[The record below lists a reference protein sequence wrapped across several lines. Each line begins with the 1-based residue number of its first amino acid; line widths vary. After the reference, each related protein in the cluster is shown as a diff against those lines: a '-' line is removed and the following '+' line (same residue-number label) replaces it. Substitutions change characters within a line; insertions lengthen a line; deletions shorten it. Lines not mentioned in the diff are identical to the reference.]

1 MIFQANLVSAI
12 RIMKVAKRSP
22 MRINDVTG
30 KSAIN
35 IMKVGPSLLS
45 VLLIRNTEFRMR
57 LAFCYPHSYRRGKF
71 ERIQFSA

>member
-1 MIFQANLVSAI
+1 MIYQENLLSAI

-35 IMKVGPSLLS
+35 IMKVGTSLLS
-45 VLLIRNTEFRMR
+45 VLLIWNTEFRMR
-57 LAFCYPHSYRRGKF
+57 LTFCYPHS
-71 ERIQFSA
+71 